1 MSSKVSPSLSKDRA
15 ASPWQRNDAGP
26 SVIRTDDPT
35 FARLVGLIGAGF
47 MLLGGLPFVLAGSG
61 RATFVGPGIATLL
74 LSAGILGLLF
84 HAAFD
89 WDVQFRR
96 IYMVFGFV
104 VFGLGV
110 LLAVLPYPDHAG
122 DQFLKGFVCL
132 LLALLFLLAF
142 LRNEDDPWMRNVT
155 LTFLG
160 AAAAVMAVV
169 GLFGGNIKGEFLM
182 PYGVLLGLLGL
193 AYGTAFIMGRGISE
207 DWGHRAGLIM
217 GGLGVLVLVVAL
229 GRSALPP
236 LFDNF
241 GWLSSPPEKY
251 LVPSGLLL
259 VLLGAFYALTALGL
273 CSDNRLV
280 VLTVRELGAQF
291 CSPIAYMVLFAFV
304 LAHWMAYGMYLGQ
317 MVDRTGNPIP
327 IQEPMITGF
336 ILQWLAVIFTIVLV
350 PVLTMRLVSEEKR
363 SGTIEVLLTAPVEE
377 GSVVLSKFLAAWLM
391 FLFMWLP
398 FLLFLIALRID
409 GGQPFD
415 YRPLFSFF
423 TGLCITGAGFVSMG
437 VFFSSLTRNQI
448 ISVVLTIA
456 GMLFL
461 MMTYM
466 LQGLF
471 DESVWANVFKHMSF
485 IDVWF
490 DTLKGNLVPLRLLFF
505 GSMAIFF
512 LFVSVKVL
520 EARKWA

>member
-1 MSSKVSPSLSKDRA
+1 MSSKVSPSPRKDRPA
-15 ASPWQRNDAGP
+15 APWQTSDTGP
-26 SVIRTDDPT
+26 SVIRGDDPM
-35 FARLVGLIGAGF
+35 FARFLGLIGAG
-47 MLLGGLPFVLAGSG
+47 LIILGGMPLLLASSG
-61 RATFVGPGIATLL
+61 RATPVGPGMAILL
-74 LSAGILGLLF
+74 LSAGVLGLLF
-84 HAAFD
+84 HAALD

-96 IYMVFGFV
+96 IYMVFGFL
-104 VFGLGV
+104 VFALGV
-110 LLAVLPYPDHAG
+110 LLAVLPYPNHAG

-142 LRNEDDPWMRNVT
+142 LRNEDDPWLRNVV

-160 AAAAVMAVV
+160 VAGAVMAVV

-193 AYGTAFIMGRGISE
+193 AYGTSFVMGRGVSD
-207 DWGHRAGLIM
+207 DWGYRAGLIM
-217 GGLGVLVLVVAL
+217 AALGVLVFVVAL
-229 GRSALPP
+229 LRSSLPP
-236 LFDNF
+236 LFHRF
-241 GWLSSPPEKY
+241 GWLSAPPQEY

-259 VLLGAFYALTALGL
+259 ILLGAFYALTALGL

-291 CSPIAYMVLFAFV
+291 CSPIAYIVLFAYVF
-304 LAHWMAYGMYLGQ
+304 AHWLAYWMYVGQ
-317 MVDRTGNPIP
+317 IIDAQTAVP
-327 IQEPMITGF
+327 EPMVRGF
-336 ILQWLAVIFTIVLV
+336 ILQWAAVLFTIFIV
-350 PVLTMRLVSEEKR
+350 PVLTMRLLSEEKR
-363 SGTIEVLLTAPVEE
+363 TGTLEVLLTAPVDEA
-377 GSVVLSKFLAAWLM
+377 GVVLSKFLAAWCM
-391 FLFMWLP
+391 FLFIWLP
-398 FLLFLIALRID
+398 FLLFLVALRID

-423 TGLCITGAGFVSMG
+423 TGLGITGAGFISMG

-448 ISVVLTIA
+448 ASGVLAFA

-461 MMTYM
+461 TLTFL
-466 LQGLF
+466 LQGIF
-471 DESVWANVFKHMSF
+471 RESVWTNVLKHMSF

-490 DTLKGNLVPLRLLFF
+490 DTLDGKLVPIRLLFF

-512 LFVSVKVL
+512 LFMSVKVL